1 MSKKTKNQNN
11 AIILGLSVLV
21 VISFLAGRIFDK
33 GKIEGVDQTAEE
45 KAVLEFSANKNN
57 KPEFKFYV
65 MSFCPFGN
73 QIESVIK
80 PVYDLLKDSVDWKPQ
95 YIFSQIQDP
104 DTFCQERIYDQ
115 ERCETYVEQGYFQSL
130 EECKPN
136 FVADSEECK
145 SKFLLETG
153 DTAYSSLHGRGEL
166 NQNIREICAYNQK
179 EDKNDWWSFIGLV
192 NKNCDQDNT
201 DSCWEQQARES
212 NLDTEKIKSCF
223 NQNATDLIAQHLKD
237 SRENEAFSSP
247 TLFINGQTFPPSEA
261 YQQDGQGQLQINGQI
276 FNQDQYRSPE
286 VLKQAICASF
296 EKAPKECKTEL
307 EDQAAVAQGG
317 C

>member
-1 MSKKTKNQNN
+1 MSQKIKNKNN
-11 AIILGLSVLV
+11 GIIIGLSVLI

-33 GKIEGVDQTAEE
+33 GKTKGIDQSIKEE
-45 KAVLEFSANKNN
+45 TVFEFSANKNN

-80 PVYDLLKDSVDWKPQ
+80 PVYDLLKDNVDWKPQ
-95 YIFSQIQDP
+95 YIFSQVQNP
-104 DTFCQERIYDQ
+104 DVFCQERIYDQ
-115 ERCETYVEQGYFQSL
+115 KRCETYIDQGYFQSL
-130 EECKPN
+130 EECKSN
-136 FVADSEECK
+136 FVTDSEECK
-145 SKFLLETG
+145 GKFLLETG

-166 NQNIREICAYNQK
+166 NQNIREICAYGQK
-179 EDKNDWWSFIGLV
+179 ENKDDWWNFIGLV

-223 NQNATDLIAQHLKD
+223 NQNATGLIVEHLKD
-237 SRENEAFSSP
+237 SQENQVSSSP
-247 TLFINGQTFPPSEA
+247 TLFINGQAFPPSEF
-261 YQQDGQGQLQINGQI
+261 YRQEKQDRLRVNGQI
-276 FNQDQYRSPE
+276 YTENQYRSPE

-296 EKAPKECKTEL
+296 EKAPKECKIEL
-307 EDQAAVAQGG
+307 EDEAAIAQED